1 MINLHKYN
9 HHQFIEFILIFIL
22 LIFPKLD
29 LIDIPNYHQGIRIED
44 LVVVYIAISLY
55 FSDSFE
61 IQRKDF
67 GYFFYIYFFI
77 LLVSIIH
84 GSIYFNQKWLILPR
98 YVEYI
103 IILIYFNRN
112 NPNLSSI
119 FLILR
124 LYLLLNLII
133 VILQQFNLV
142 GEFSSLGYENPNQLT
157 DDRPTGLTGGPW
169 ELSNCCAIIIFALM
183 LDSKQSNFSKYFYS
197 IVGVYLILVTQ
208 SRTILVSFIL
218 AMILSFYIKNM
229 SKKKFYLFILFLFSL
244 SIFLIFS
251 LNIFMISEIYFQKQF
266 LVKIKMYLELIPI
279 FKNFILNLEKPVLE
293 TLDGR
298 LWSMAYRI
306 EHWLVFY
313 KQFLYNPFTIVFGT
327 GSTFMYYEST
337 FLRVLFG
344 TGIFG
349 LLFVVYAV
357 KKIPLHILLLF
368 FVSGLS
374 LDLLLSFK
382 IFITMLLY
390 FYIQEKTKYDYRN

>member
-55 FSDSFE
+55 FSGSFE
-61 IQRKDF
+61 IKRKDF

-77 LLVSIIH
+77 LLASIIH
-84 GSIYFNQKWLILPR
+84 GSLYFNQQWLILPR

-112 NPNLSSI
+112 NPDLSSI

-124 LYLLLNLII
+124 LYLLLNLIF
-133 VILQQFNLV
+133 VILQQFNLI
-142 GEFSSLGYENPNQLT
+142 GEFSSLGYESPNQLT

-169 ELSNCCAIIIFALM
+169 ELSNSCAIIFFALM
-183 LDSKQSNFSKYFYS
+183 LDSKQSNFSKYFYT
-197 IVGVYLILVTQ
+197 IVVVYLILATQ

-218 AMILSFYIKNM
+218 AMILSFYIKNI
-229 SKKKFYLFILFLFSL
+229 SKKKFYFFIIFLFSL
-244 SIFLIFS
+244 SIL
-251 LNIFMISEIYFQKQF
+251 LISEIYFQKQF
-266 LVKIKMYLELIPI
+266 LIKIKMYSELIPLL
-279 FKNFILNLEKPVLE
+279 KNFILNLEKPVLE

-306 EHWLVFY
+306 DHWLIFY

-327 GSTFMYYEST
+327 GSTFIYYEST
-337 FLRVLFG
+337 LLRVLFG

-357 KKIPLHILLLF
+357 KKIPLHILILF

>member
-55 FSDSFE
+55 FSGSFE
-61 IQRKDF
+61 IKRKDF

-77 LLVSIIH
+77 LLASIIH
-84 GSIYFNQKWLILPR
+84 GSLYFNQQWLILPR

-112 NPNLSSI
+112 NPDLSSI

-124 LYLLLNLII
+124 LYLLLNLIF
-133 VILQQFNLV
+133 VILQQFNLI
-142 GEFSSLGYENPNQLT
+142 GEFSSLGYESPNQLT

-169 ELSNCCAIIIFALM
+169 ELSNSCAIIFFALM

-197 IVGVYLILVTQ
+197 IVVVYLILATQ

-218 AMILSFYIKNM
+218 AMILSFYIKNI
-229 SKKKFYLFILFLFSL
+229 SKKRFYFFIIFLFSL
-244 SIFLIFS
+244 SIL
-251 LNIFMISEIYFQKQF
+251 LISEIYFQRQF
-266 LVKIKMYLELIPI
+266 LIKIKMYSELIPLL
-279 FKNFILNLEKPVLE
+279 KNFILNLEKPVLE

-306 EHWLVFY
+306 DHWLVFY

-327 GSTFMYYEST
+327 GSTFIYYEST
-337 FLRVLFG
+337 LLRVLFG

-357 KKIPLHILLLF
+357 KKIPLHILILF

>member
-55 FSDSFE
+55 FSGSFE
-61 IQRKDF
+61 IKRKDF

-77 LLVSIIH
+77 LLASIIH
-84 GSIYFNQKWLILPR
+84 GSLYFKQQWLILPR

-112 NPNLSSI
+112 NPDLSSI

-124 LYLLLNLII
+124 LYLLLNLFF
-133 VILQQFNLV
+133 VILQQFNLI
-142 GEFSSLGYENPNQLT
+142 GEFSSLGYESPNQLT

-169 ELSNCCAIIIFALM
+169 ELSNSCAIIFFALM
-183 LDSKQSNFSKYFYS
+183 LDSKQSNFSKYFYT
-197 IVGVYLILVTQ
+197 IVVVYLILATQ

-218 AMILSFYIKNM
+218 AMILSFYIKNI
-229 SKKKFYLFILFLFSL
+229 SKKKFYFFIIFLFSL
-244 SIFLIFS
+244 SIL
-251 LNIFMISEIYFQKQF
+251 LISEIYFQKQF
-266 LVKIKMYLELIPI
+266 LIKIKMYSELIPLL
-279 FKNFILNLEKPVLE
+279 KNFILNLEKPVLE

-306 EHWLVFY
+306 DHWLIFY

-327 GSTFMYYEST
+327 GSTFIYYEST
-337 FLRVLFG
+337 LLRVLFG

-357 KKIPLHILLLF
+357 KKIPLHILILF